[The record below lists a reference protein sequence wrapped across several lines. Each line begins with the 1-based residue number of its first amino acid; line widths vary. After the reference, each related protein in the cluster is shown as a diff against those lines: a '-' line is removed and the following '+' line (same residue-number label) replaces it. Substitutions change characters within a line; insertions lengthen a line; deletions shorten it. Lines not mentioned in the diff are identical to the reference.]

1 MDRHTFEL
9 MVSREIQHALNELL
23 PLHTSTGF
31 VSRDLLQKQ
40 LQELCEHMEAA
51 ARDYDLD
58 SLRTVDDV
66 ADELGVSVEH
76 LRALARQRH
85 SNYGM
90 GRQFGE
96 TWVWTPDEVDIL
108 RPHGE

>member
-1 MDRHTFEL
+1 MDRHTFDIT
-9 MVSREIQHALNELL
+9 VSREIQHALNELL
-23 PLHTSTGF
+23 PLHANAGF
-31 VSRDLLQKQ
+31 VSRDLLQQQ
-40 LQELCEHMEAA
+40 LHTVCERVEAA
-51 ARDYDLD
+51 ARDYFLE

-76 LRALARQRH
+76 LSTLARHHH

-96 TWVWTPDEVDIL
+96 TWVWTPDEVDVL
-108 RPHGE
+108 RPQGE

>member
-51 ARDYDLD
+51 ARDRPVLAVPGPIRSPASAGANRLLADGCAPACG
-58 SLRTVDDV
+58 VEDV
-66 ADELGVSVEH
+66 LV
-76 LRALARQRH
+76 AL
-85 SNYGM
+85 
-90 GRQFGE
+90 E
-96 TWVWTPDEVDIL
+96 P
-108 RPHGE
+108 